1 MFSQGGLSLE
11 QAPPISVV
19 LRFFITGGIFGVLLS
34 LFMLF
39 NSFYQLPLFSSH
51 IILVHLLGLG
61 VMASFM
67 LGAMFQMLPVIA
79 GVLIKTPTKKALIA
93 HILLSLGILLQ
104 ISAFSTSNSYLY
116 LFASIILGGGLLHAS
131 TVMFKELI
139 KIKDHSSSSKGM
151 LFAISSF
158 IITILLG
165 IVMLLTLGG
174 YLDMPYLL
182 ELREIHYSFAIFGW
196 VTLLII
202 AISFQVIEMFF
213 VTPKYPNIMTKYLI
227 ITLFLLLVIKSIFIS
242 IDTLLIDIVISSLLI
257 IYAGVTLHRLYRR
270 RRPTADGSVWFW
282 RFGMGLLI
290 ISLSTFFIDDL
301 RAITYISFIG
311 FALSIVFAMV
321 YKIVPFLVWF
331 HLSNQGYMEAPMMHD
346 VIHPKRVKIHFF
358 IHLTLFTLLII
369 NSFFNF
375 LTLTIVSN
383 IILTLSFSWILYY
396 IVMANRKYYYIKRS
410 FTPIKW

>member
-290 ISLSTFFIDDL
+290 VSLSTFFIDDL

-358 IHLTLFTLLII
+358 IHLTLFILLII

-375 LTLTIVSN
+375 PTLTIVSN

-396 IVMANRKYYYIKRS
+396 IVMANRKYYYIQRN